1 VSLSRPPSNHNKDMN
16 SIAKSDGARDDDISE
31 VTASDVHSS
40 IKPMKQFKNVENRR
54 RESPSG
60 MKQPS

>member
-1 VSLSRPPSNHNKDMN
+1 MN
-16 SIAKSDGARDDDISE
+16 SIAKSDGPRDDDISE
-31 VTASDVHSS
+31 VTASDVDSS

-60 MKQPS
+60 MEQPS

>member
-1 VSLSRPPSNHNKDMN
+1 MN
-16 SIAKSDGARDDDISE
+16 AIAKSDGARDDDISE

-60 MKQPS
+60 MKQPSS